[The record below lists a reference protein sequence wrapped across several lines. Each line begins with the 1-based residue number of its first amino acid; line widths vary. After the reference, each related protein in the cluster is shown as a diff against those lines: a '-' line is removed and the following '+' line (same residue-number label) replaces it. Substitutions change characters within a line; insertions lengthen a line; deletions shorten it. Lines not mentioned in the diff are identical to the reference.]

1 MVAQNQIPTMT
12 QAPQIPDFGR
22 GTSSRNVFLFRN
34 QVQQREGRVP
44 FESIERAMIAACVPG
59 VPGPIALLG
68 GSTAEEVVLAM
79 LVRRDLWEVD
89 REIQV
94 ERDGEWNQDWFAA
107 ALRSAEL
114 ENTNVNFAIDTA
126 SPFACIIACNAQG
139 VSHLLAEGGAAATNF
154 AESSFVHDFDGAE
167 YWRKSFTK
175 PSEHEEALRAIATRD
190 FAVQTSN
197 QDQIKFTGAT
207 LKERTAFA
215 EVWQRLDAEPQRFDF
230 LNHCIQKRGFVDYL
244 EIGVNN
250 PATCFDLIETERKWS
265 VDPGLEY
272 APNPVDFPMTS
283 DAFFKSIADLRC
295 ERLPLPQDRK
305 FDLIFIDGLHQ
316 AEQAWRD
323 IENSLKHLRPGGIV
337 MVHDCLPPNEHCATN
352 TYPKSLHAVTS
363 GYWPGSTWRAF
374 ERYCR
379 TGEHR
384 AFLIDGDSGMG
395 VIDTAH
401 RAGEPPVPN
410 PFLVLENYRP
420 ALAAAGLVM
429 TFEEGCQAIEKAQ

>member
-1 MVAQNQIPTMT
+1 MTQMHQIPE
-12 QAPQIPDFGR
+12 FGR
-22 GTSSRNVFLFRN
+22 GSASRNVFLFRN
-34 QVQQREGRVP
+34 QVRQREGRAS
-44 FESIERAMIAACVPG
+44 FESIERAIIAACVPG
-59 VPGPIALLG
+59 VPGPIGLLG
-68 GSTAEEVVLAM
+68 GATAEEVVLAM
-79 LVRRDLWEVD
+79 IVRRDLWEVD
-89 REIQV
+89 REILV
-94 ERDGEWNQDWFAA
+94 EREGEWDQDWFAA
-107 ALRSAEL
+107 TLRSAEL
-114 ENTNVNFAIDTA
+114 ENTNVHFKPDAA
-126 SPFACIIACNAQG
+126 LPFACIIACNARG
-139 VSHLLAEGGAAATNF
+139 VSHLLVEGGTAATNF
-154 AESSFVHDFDGAE
+154 AENSFVRDSEAAT
-167 YWRKSFTK
+167 YWRKCFADS
-175 PSEHEEALRAIATRD
+175 SEHEAALRAIATRD

-230 LNHCIQKRGFVDYL
+230 LNHCIRMRDLVDYL

-250 PATCFDLIETERKWS
+250 PATCFDFIETERKWS

-283 DAFFKSIADLRC
+283 DAFFESIDGLKC
-295 ERLPLPQDRK
+295 ERLPLPEDRK
-305 FDLIFIDGLHQ
+305 FDLIFIDGMHQ

-374 ERYCR
+374 DRYCR
-379 TGEHR
+379 QGEYR

-401 RAGEPPVPN
+401 RAGERPALN

-420 ALAAAGLVM
+420 GLAAAGLVL
-429 TFEEGCQAIEKAQ
+429 TFEEGCKAIARPE

>member
-1 MVAQNQIPTMT
+1 MT
-12 QAPQIPDFGR
+12 EMPQIPEFGR
-22 GTSSRNVFLFRN
+22 GSSSRNAFLFRN
-34 QVQQREGRVP
+34 QVRQREGRVG
-44 FESIERAMIAACVPG
+44 FESIERALVAACVPG

-68 GSTAEEVVLAM
+68 GATAEEVVFAM
-79 LVRRDLWEVD
+79 IVRRDLWEVD
-89 REIQV
+89 RVIHV
-94 ERDGEWNQDWFAA
+94 ERVGEWDQIWFAA
-107 ALRSAEL
+107 ALRSVEL
-114 ENTNVNFAIDTA
+114 ENTNVNFTADTA
-126 SPFACIIACNAQG
+126 SPFACIIACNARG
-139 VSHLLAEGGAAATNF
+139 VSHLLTEGGTAATPF
-154 AESSFVHDFDGAE
+154 AENSFVRDDEEAT
-167 YWRKSFTK
+167 YWRKSFAD
-175 PSEHEEALRAIATRD
+175 SSRHEEALRAIATRD
-190 FAVQTSN
+190 FAVKTSN

-215 EVWQRLDAEPQRFDF
+215 AIWQRLNAEPQRFDF
-230 LNHCIQKRGFVDYL
+230 LNHCIRKRGFVDYL

-272 APNPVDFPMTS
+272 APNPVDFPLTS
-283 DAFFKSIADLRC
+283 DAFFESIDNLRC
-295 ERLPLPQDRK
+295 ARLPLPEDRK
-305 FDLIFIDGLHQ
+305 FDLIFIDGMHQ

-352 TYPKSLHAVTS
+352 ACPQSLHAVTS
-363 GYWPGSTWRAF
+363 RYWPGSTWRAF

-379 TGEHR
+379 NGEYR

-395 VIDTAH
+395 VIDTAKPAEK
-401 RAGEPPVPN
+401 RPAPN

-429 TFEEGCQAIEKAQ
+429 TFEEGCQAIERP